1 MRRRRDTQFLIGV
14 FGLVALLGIAA
25 VVAVVVRLERNEVF
39 ILALI
44 PTAGLTLAAI
54 IAAVA
59 LVFHARR
66 PSGPAVEKHV
76 IHTKE
81 RVLDGRQPGR
91 PHIVTVPGPTNA
103 LPSGLYPHLLR
114 GAYLAG
120 QHGSEEPAGNG
131 EADVV
136 EGEVIESPWDDEWD
150 GHIRH

>member
-1 MRRRRDTQFLIGV
+1 MHRRQDTQFLIGV
-14 FGLVALLGIAA
+14 FVMIAVMGIAA
-25 VVAVVVRLERNEVF
+25 ITLVVFRLKRDEVF

-44 PTAGLTLAAI
+44 PTAGLTLAAV

-59 LVFHARR
+59 LVFRARR
-66 PSGPAVEKHV
+66 PSEPPVEKHV
-76 IHTKE
+76 FHTKE
-81 RVLDGRQPGR
+81 RVLDGRQPSR
-91 PHIVTVPGPTNA
+91 PQILTIPGSANA

>member
-1 MRRRRDTQFLIGV
+1 MHRRQDTQVLTGV
-14 FGLVALLGIAA
+14 FVLVAVLGIAA
-25 VVAVVVRLERNEVF
+25 IVAVVVRLEKNEVF

-44 PTAGLTLAAI
+44 PTVGLTLAAV

-59 LVFHARR
+59 LVFRARR
-66 PSGPAVEKHV
+66 PSTPAVEKHV

-81 RVLDGRQPGR
+81 RVLDGRQPSR
-91 PHIVTVPGPTNA
+91 PQIVTIPGPANA

-120 QHGSEEPAGNG
+120 QHEPEESAGSDEV
-131 EADVV
+131 DII
-136 EGEVIESPWDDEWD
+136 EGEVVKSPWADEWD

>member
-1 MRRRRDTQFLIGV
+1 MHKRQDTQFLIGV
-14 FGLVALLGIAA
+14 FVLIAVMGIATITL
-25 VVAVVVRLERNEVF
+25 VVFRLERDEVF

-44 PTAGLTLAAI
+44 PTAGLTLAAV

-59 LVFHARR
+59 LVFRAHR

-81 RVLDGRQPGR
+81 RVLDGRQPSR
-91 PHIVTVPGPTNA
+91 PQIVTIPGPTNA

-120 QHGSEEPAGNG
+120 QRGSEESGDG
-131 EADVV
+131 DEADIV
-136 EGEVIESPWDDEWD
+136 EGEVVESPWLDEWD

>member
-1 MRRRRDTQFLIGV
+1 MHRRQDTQFLIGV
-14 FGLVALLGIAA
+14 FVLVALLGIAA
-25 VVAVVVRLERNEVF
+25 IVAVVVRLEKDEVF

-44 PTAGLTLAAI
+44 PTVGLTLAAI

-59 LVFHARR
+59 LVFRARR
-66 PSGPAVEKHV
+66 PSEPAVEKHV

-91 PHIVTVPGPTNA
+91 PHIVTIPGPAGA

-120 QHGSEEPAGNG
+120 QHELEEPARGD

-136 EGEVIESPWDDEWD
+136 EGEVVEPPWGNEWD
-150 GHIRH
+150 GQIRH